1 MKILQ
6 NHLGAYKHAEFGL
19 GTSTMQAQ
27 RYGYTQMVNNA
38 ILTNSSY
45 KLRFAQDITLYLAKS
60 VLTSPGF
67 DIGAGKKHWLEDPDL
82 AGYAQVGRD
91 DHGIERLSRAIFRD
105 QHRVRAAGRR
115 TVPLADS

>member
-1 MKILQ
+1 MAGNPARRPASIPAWVKILQ

-45 KLRFAQDITLYLAKS
+45 KLRFAQDITLYLS
-60 VLTSPGF
+60 EIGLDLPGF
-67 DIGAGKKHWLEDPDL
+67 DIAAGKTALAGRSDL
-82 AGYAQVGRD
+82 ARRAQVD
-91 DHGIERLSRAIFRD
+91 
-105 QHRVRAAGRR
+105 
-115 TVPLADS
+115 